1 MRARAP
7 DVVGHVVRDGLR
19 LGYERYGDPAASDRP
34 TILLL
39 PTWTII
45 HARFWKLQVPYL
57 ARHFPVVVYDGPGNG
72 ASDRTTDPTRFT
84 GHAYAQDAA
93 AVLDECGVDRAVVV
107 GLSLGGRYAI
117 ELAALRPELVAGLV
131 LIGPALPLAPVHP
144 ERAAI
149 GEHFLD
155 PAPDDPEGW
164 ERYNLAFWHARYD
177 DFTRW
182 FFEQAFPEPHSTK
195 ALEDAV
201 GWAAETDANVLEA
214 GETNP
219 GGEREVR
226 ELLAGVRCPTLV
238 VHGDD
243 DRIVSHAV
251 GVEAARLT
259 GGALATFA
267 GSGHIPN
274 LRDPVRFNLLL
285 RDFAERLAER
295 ETR

>member
-7 DVVGHVVRDGLR
+7 DVVGHVVRDGLT
-19 LGYERYGDPAASDRP
+19 LGYERYGDPATSDRP

-84 GHAYAQDAA
+84 GRAYAQDAA

-149 GEHFLD
+149 GERFLD
-155 PAPDDPEGW
+155 PAPENPDGW
-164 ERYNLAFWHARYD
+164 ERYNLGVLARPLRRLHPVVLRAGTPRTALHQGAGGRRRVGRRD
-177 DFTRW
+177 RRQRPRSRARRIPPANARSANCSPACAAPPSW
-182 FFEQAFPEPHSTK
+182 ST
-195 ALEDAV
+195 ATTIASSPTPS
-201 GWAAETDANVLEA
+201 GSRP
-214 GETNP
+214 P
-219 GGEREVR
+219 GS
-226 ELLAGVRCPTLV
+226 P
-238 VHGDD
+238 
-243 DRIVSHAV
+243 
-251 GVEAARLT
+251 AAR
-259 GGALATFA
+259 
-267 GSGHIPN
+267 S
-274 LRDPVRFNLLL
+274 
-285 RDFAERLAER
+285 
-295 ETR
+295 